1 MGYNDIFSQVD
12 IVLCMLEE
20 ITECGFVF
28 VFCFHRMI
36 WKRVHY
42 VKVFR
47 VFFFNRTWY
56 CVEYHARMMGV
67 WVTAKRK
74 PVVTMGDF
82 IWITSNFL
90 LVLRYY
96 PIKLE
101 ISTECIIF
109 IRHSYSMFIFLS
121 QNSKSCISLMIATR
135 SPPNLRTEF
144 LTLMHI
150 LIW

>member
-1 MGYNDIFSQVD
+1 MTYSVKSILSCACKRQLLNV
-12 IVLCMLEE
+12 VLF
-20 ITECGFVF
+20 FVSIEWYENEF
-28 VFCFHRMI
+28 IMWRF
-36 WKRVHY
+36 
-42 VKVFR
+42 FR
-47 VFFFNRTWY
+47 VFFNRTWY
-56 CVEYHARMMGV
+56 WVEYHARMMGV

-90 LVLRYY
+90 FVLRYY
-96 PIKLE
+96 PMKLE

-109 IRHSYSMFIFLS
+109 IRHFYSMLIFLN

-135 SPPNLRTEF
+135 LPANSRTEF
-144 LTLMHI
+144 VTLIHT